1 MYNYMRPMFCIS
13 LTPGILYVQRL
24 FERVKGIRKFSFFF
38 FSSQPHHF
46 GSKVCSRKGRSGQ
59 VGIAKHKGLFLF

>member
-1 MYNYMRPMFCIS
+1 MRPMFCIS

-38 FSSQPHHF
+38 SF
-46 GSKVCSRKGRSGQ
+46 Q
-59 VGIAKHKGLFLF
+59 VNPIILEVRFVAGMGDLDKLV

>member
-1 MYNYMRPMFCIS
+1 MRPMFCIS

-24 FERVKGIRKFSFFF
+24 FEGVKGIRKFFF
-38 FSSQPHHF
+38 FSFQVNPIILEVI
-46 GSKVCSRKGRSGQ
+46 KVCSRKGRSGQ